1 MAKQQQWQ
9 QIFFFLKNKQTK
21 KKRLKFLSQAFLF
34 IALWFLN
41 SITNYEEEKNPAF
54 HAAAAAAVHREE
66 RREYFSISIIRVQS
80 VFHLPSVDRLALAT
94 SALSHCCCCKH
105 EAFLLGHHSP
115 FSLQHPFRTASV
127 SPVETWRWGWWSWW
141 CWRVNQPV
149 HPHSLRSKSLGWRIY
164 DVHQAILF
172 SSGLD
177 GFDALRG
184 HRAPNLHV
192 ATACGSCGLYF
203 RDVIPN
209 LY

>member
-1 MAKQQQWQ
+1 MATNL
-9 QIFFFLKNKQTK
+9 FFSKTNNKET
-21 KKRLKFLSQAFLF
+21 KRLKFLSLSGIFVYCLRFDSYLLQH
-34 IALWFLN
+34 WN
-41 SITNYEEEKNPAF
+41 SITNYEEEKNAAF
-54 HAAAAAAVHREE
+54 HAAAVHREE

-184 HRAPNLHV
+184 HRAPNLHR

-203 RDVIPN
+203 RDVNPN